1 MKNDL
6 DKYWQ
11 NRAKTYDDGVLE
23 EIDHGHKKDWAKLL
37 GTYLPDDLTGK
48 KILDLGCG
56 PGLFSLIMAERG
68 ALVTAFD
75 KSSKMLEMAKKNLIA
90 YQSQLTFVEGDCE
103 KASFEKETFDYIFS
117 RNLTWMLSFPST
129 TYNMWKSY
137 LKKSGKL
144 IIVDAAWYSYVW
156 CENYSKLAEK
166 NLREGI
172 NAGYDMR
179 VSFDEADLCESLA
192 KDMPMTYVKRP
203 DFDLA
208 ILDKLGFAKIGIKEN
223 IDPLVYDEA
232 FQIAYRSS
240 PSFIIVCTKGVD

>member
-1 MKNDL
+1 MKIDL

-23 EIDHGHKKDWAKLL
+23 EIDHGHKEDWAKLFSS
-37 GTYLPDDLTGK
+37 YLPEDLTGK
-48 KILDLGCG
+48 KVLDLGCG
-56 PGLFSLIMAERG
+56 PGLFSLIMADNG

-75 KSSKMLEMAKKNLIA
+75 KSSKMLEMAKKNLKD
-90 YQSQLTFVEGDCE
+90 YQGQISFVEGDCE
-103 KASFEKETFDYIFS
+103 GDFFEKESFDYILS
-117 RNLTWMLSFPST
+117 RNLTRMLSLPSK
-129 TYNMWKSY
+129 TYLLWKSY

-172 NAGYDMR
+172 DAGYDMR

-192 KDMPMTYVKRP
+192 KKLPMTYVKRP

-208 ILDKLGFAKIGIKEN
+208 ILDKMGFAKIEIKEN
-223 IDPLVYDEA
+223 IDPLVYEEA

-240 PSFIIVCTKGVD
+240 PSFMIVCTKGVD

>member
-23 EIDHGHKKDWAKLL
+23 EIDHGHKEDWAKLL
-37 GTYLPDDLTGK
+37 GSYLPEDLTDK
-48 KILDLGCG
+48 KVLDLGCG
-56 PGLFSLIMAERG
+56 PGLFSLIMAEKK
-68 ALVTAFD
+68 AFVTAFD
-75 KSSKMLEMAKKNLIA
+75 KSSKMLEMAKKNLKA
-90 YQSQLTFVEGDCE
+90 FQGQLDFVEGDCE
-103 KASFEKETFDYIFS
+103 GDFFEKESFDYILS
-117 RNLTWMLSFPST
+117 RNLTWMLSLPSK
-129 TYNMWKSY
+129 TYTLWKSY

-166 NLREGI
+166 NLLAGI
-172 NAGYDMR
+172 DAGYDMR

-192 KDMPMTYVKRP
+192 KDLPMTYVKRP

-208 ILDKLGFAKIGIKEN
+208 ILNKIGFERVEIKEN
-223 IDPLVYDEA
+223 IDSLVYDEA